1 MIESTIITVILLWS
15 NYCHDMEYCYES
27 DYLYE
32 PECFQVS
39 NNFTNQNTV
48 NKQNNLKTYNMLL
61 DLIISS
67 LWYMLPYPFFAT

>member
-39 NNFTNQNTV
+39 NNFMNQNTV
-48 NKQNNLKTYNMLL
+48 N
-61 DLIISS
+61 
-67 LWYMLPYPFFAT
+67 